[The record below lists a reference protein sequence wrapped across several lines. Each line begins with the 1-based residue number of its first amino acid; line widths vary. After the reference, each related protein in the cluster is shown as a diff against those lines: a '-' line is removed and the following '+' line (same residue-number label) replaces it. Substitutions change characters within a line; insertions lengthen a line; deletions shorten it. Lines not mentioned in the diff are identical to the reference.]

1 MHLAAKLPNH
11 DMLHPRK
18 KHTQLT
24 TFKQLNNQII
34 IDTNMA
40 EQDFDDGHSFSAGLS
55 IDSHDADPSSSQ
67 MPTLSA
73 SEWYVVDA
81 LPSVSPIDSR
91 PSVVWS
97 CVSSSFESHES
108 PLPGSAFLR
117 DPCPLLC
124 PSCQIGSGC
133 LCSSGRH
140 PGTSSD
146 QEILALTDH
155 LGSSHD
161 FHLIG
166 LSSSPSDGSRLASS

>member
-1 MHLAAKLPNH
+1 VRNAFFTGKSLINRWRSTQNDYRYLVALLTSV
-11 DMLHPRK
+11 DTLRLESLHPA
-18 KHTQLT
+18 
-24 TFKQLNNQII
+24 II
-34 IDTNMA
+34 QYPAALKAN
-40 EQDFDDGHSFSAGLS
+40 
-55 IDSHDADPSSSQ
+55 
-67 MPTLSA
+67 
-73 SEWYVVDA
+73 VDA

-91 PSVVWS
+91 PSVVRS

-108 PLPGSAFLR
+108 PLPGSAFPR

-124 PSCQIGSGC
+124 PSCRIGSRC

-155 LGSSHD
+155 LDSSHD

-166 LSSSPSDGSRLASS
+166 LSSSPSDGSRLASSYFTS